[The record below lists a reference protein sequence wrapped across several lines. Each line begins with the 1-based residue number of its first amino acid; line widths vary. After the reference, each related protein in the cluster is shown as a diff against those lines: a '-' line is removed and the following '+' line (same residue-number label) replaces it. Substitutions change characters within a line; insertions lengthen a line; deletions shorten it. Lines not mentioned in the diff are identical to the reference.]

1 MVGFGCGSDDEQD
14 FQGSSPTPTVT
25 HSSDSVVV
33 EGEEAAAVAEE
44 EEEVDRET
52 CDLQLPQDRV
62 LAAKLRPRLRWTP
75 ELHACFVDAVNQLGG
90 LHKATPKKIQEAM
103 GVQGITLFHLKSH
116 LQKYRLGRHGV
127 KEWREGTQTFS
138 QDSEEGRSTGGSSSP
153 SPKLSRKKYD
163 LHCSSIFYMNLLVNL
178 FQKVGRRLHIR
189 QDAERRFMNFAM
201 ENACKKLADQFIGA
215 ATAAAILNGIAGVG
229 TLELY
234 PAYQMTEGTGM
245 QPSLEG
251 HPTSHGHSENS
262 SVEDFHTRAEDD
274 EKTEE
279 SLDNDPAE
287 AYLINPDPDME

>member
-1 MVGFGCGSDDEQD
+1 MVGFGCGGDDEQD

-116 LQKYRLGRHGV
+116 LQKYRLGRHAV

-138 QDSEEGRSTGGSSSP
+138 QDSEEGRSTGSTSSP
-153 SPKLSRKKYD
+153 SPKLSRKKHSYK
-163 LHCSSIFYMNLLVNL
+163 LVKEAL
-178 FQKVGRRLHIR
+178 DEERDSMQVEVGRRLHIR

-215 ATAAAILNGIAGVG
+215 AAAAAILNGIAGVG

>member
-1 MVGFGCGSDDEQD
+1 MVGFGCGGGDEED

-33 EGEEAAAVAEE
+33 EGEEAAEVAE

-90 LHKATPKKIQEAM
+90 LHNATPKKIQEAM

-116 LQKYRLGRHGV
+116 LQKYRLGRHAV

-138 QDSEEGRSTGGSSSP
+138 QDLEESGSTGSTSTP
-153 SPKLSRKKYD
+153 SPKRSRRKHSYK
-163 LHCSSIFYMNLLVNL
+163 LVKEAL
-178 FQKVGRRLHIR
+178 DEEGVSMQVEVGRRLHIR

-215 ATAAAILNGIAGVG
+215 ATAAAILHGIAGVG
-229 TLELY
+229 NLEPY

-262 SVEDFHTRAEDD
+262 SVENLRTHADDD

-287 AYLINPDPDME
+287 AYLVNPDPDME